1 MAIQVSKRMKAV
13 PLAFY
18 QTIPC
23 SLFSEKTE
31 DFVGW
36 RFSDSPSAVQHT
48 EEEEQPSKSL
58 SVGLD
63 DKLGQAAASNGSNPK
78 VDTESKEEEAALL
91 PKKKKHVE
99 DAQASKISPNGSDKK
114 RGKAA
119 ISKGS
124 PGIVSEEDKTV
135 PLPKKK
141 RK

>member
-36 RFSDSPSAVQHT
+36 RFNDSPSTVQHT

-58 SVGLD
+58 SAGLD

-78 VDTESKEEEAALL
+78 VDTESKEEAAPL

-99 DAQASKISPNGSDKK
+99 DAQASKISLNGSDKK

-119 ISKGS
+119 IFEGS